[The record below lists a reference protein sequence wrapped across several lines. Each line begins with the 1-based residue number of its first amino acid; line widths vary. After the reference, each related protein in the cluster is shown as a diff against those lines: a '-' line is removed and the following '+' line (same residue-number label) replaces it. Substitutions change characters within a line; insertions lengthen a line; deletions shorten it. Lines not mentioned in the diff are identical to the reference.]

1 MSLSH
6 LNEMS
11 ICKMSVDKTFHSGT
25 SISEKSVHKIP
36 LIKGL
41 LLEFPLVKC
50 LRFMSD
56 RQKTI
61 SICVCMAKVKVEISH
76 KVATS
81 ESMPRNTIY
90 FGNGSDQVTE
100 WKVIKIMS
108 ADNLGI
114 G

>member
-1 MSLSH
+1 
-6 LNEMS
+6 
-11 ICKMSVDKTFHSGT
+11 
-25 SISEKSVHKIP
+25 
-36 LIKGL
+36 
-41 LLEFPLVKC
+41 
-50 LRFMSD
+50 
-56 RQKTI
+56 
-61 SICVCMAKVKVEISH
+61 MAKVKVEISH

-114 G
+114 GWKV